1 MLSYSMPVIRLR
13 ASGRIRPFLGRS
25 LKKILTSSNLSASS
39 QRILSP
45 EGAVWGDCRSIPWKF
60 LSVTGKNRF
69 RQSRRF
75 ARETRVVRGVR

>member
-45 EGAVWGDCRSIPWKF
+45 EGAVWGGLPVDPLEIPERNGEEPV
-60 LSVTGKNRF
+60 SAIPPIRT
-69 RQSRRF
+69 
-75 ARETRVVRGVR
+75 